1 MQLATINHPELL
13 PYGAFAA
20 ADSFVIHDRRYQPLV
35 RLAAHEDQ
43 DEPCEGWGNADL
55 PGGIECLNRGGW
67 PAFIRVRPETARIAD
82 PSERIPHDKD
92 DAVWFYRG
100 EPDHAR
106 LQDLVNSIPELG
118 AEIQRRD
125 AAVSVS
131 EKIEA
136 DNRDF
141 HDRLNAN
148 YHARIDHKCEIRERM
163 SALRQEKWAGWEP
176 SAETIKGLNDL
187 NERIDLY
194 AAKHMDTA
202 RDILSFAEADNAAS
216 RPHRLARI
224 ERARERVRALE
235 RAYEAG
241 WRPNAGKKWP
251 DPEVVMWCGLLG
263 KWFDPLDEIESIIA
277 QFENKHAQ
285 YVTFAEDMRAGRI
298 PGPTAPEDPAP
309 KFKLNLGP
317 TLLGRKRK

>member
-1 MQLATINHPELL
+1 MQLATE
-13 PYGAFAA
+13 A
-20 ADSFVIHDRRYQPLV
+20 
-35 RLAAHEDQ
+35 
-43 DEPCEGWGNADL
+43 
-55 PGGIECLNRGGW
+55 
-67 PAFIRVRPETARIAD
+67 
-82 PSERIPHDKD
+82 
-92 DAVWFYRG
+92 
-100 EPDHAR
+100 
-106 LQDLVNSIPELG
+106 
-118 AEIQRRD
+118 
-125 AAVSVS
+125 S
-131 EKIEA
+131 EKWVPLTEEI
-136 DNRDF
+136 F
-141 HDRLNAN
+141 DRI
-148 YHARIDHKCEIRERM
+148 HAYYVIWIDHKCEIRERM

-202 RDILSFAEADNAAS
+202 RDILSFAEADNTAS
-216 RPHRLARI
+216 RPQRLARI